1 MVSRVEPVLQIES
14 LPAQKIMEP
23 LLRRS
28 TVSGV
33 VRKIDDLDMD
43 GDMLSSPLSPRKKA
57 KVTFN
62 ETVEEKVLEEY
73 SRSLESVRREVKM
86 SLEAHI
92 RNNSDTGY
100 DAIKEIF
107 APRRDDDREESLGNE
122 EIRDYILALTT
133 HASLLNKSCV
143 GLIRNLLAF
152 EWMGRDDKFVRTYI
166 QFLGSL
172 ASTQGANVVDTI
184 LSMLADHLLGGDYI
198 FPSALYDTNNHS
210 VKLSSGRLPGCP
222 DVTREELMLRVHSA
236 MKYILHLFP
245 SASRSLAPLLSVKFP
260 SDDDNK
266 TTHITYIK
274 NLLRLIEYAPELT
287 SDVLSYTTDRLVKID
302 VQMQN
307 DLDDEED
314 DVVAAVIQG
323 MSSNATNRQNHP
335 EEDISDESDID
346 SDSSDDDIP
355 IQTKRARQLQD
366 KVEKMDAILDLLFTY
381 YEPRFS
387 TPDSLAARSLFDS
400 LIQHFKTLIIP
411 TYSSRHTQFLLFH
424 YAQKSSFMIDRFAGT
439 CIEMAF
445 DKTRPAVLQQSAAAY
460 LASFVARG
468 QHVGAEVVRTVF
480 DAFGGFLEKQRR
492 RDEAQCRGPNLQR
505 YTSYY
510 TMTQALIYIFCF
522 RWRDLIDSPELNE
535 EDDPIAF
542 INQDFNWAPGVKE
555 ALTSAIYSKFNPL
568 KVCCPPIVSEFAK
581 IARHLRFMYIYPL
594 LEKNERI
601 RLSQFAGSH
610 ASGRIRDSGVGGR
623 SESWHQL
630 DAQFPFDPYQLPFSK
645 HWIENDYVE
654 WQALPGLEEEDDESE
669 EEAASDEEMDTDDEE
684 NTATDDEN
692 YE

>member
-1 MVSRVEPVLQIES
+1 
-14 LPAQKIMEP
+14 
-23 LLRRS
+23 
-28 TVSGV
+28 
-33 VRKIDDLDMD
+33 
-43 GDMLSSPLSPRKKA
+43 
-57 KVTFN
+57 
-62 ETVEEKVLEEY
+62 
-73 SRSLESVRREVKM
+73 
-86 SLEAHI
+86 
-92 RNNSDTGY
+92 
-100 DAIKEIF
+100 
-107 APRRDDDREESLGNE
+107 
-122 EIRDYILALTT
+122 
-133 HASLLNKSCV
+133 
-143 GLIRNLLAF
+143 
-152 EWMGRDDKFVRTYI
+152 
-166 QFLGSL
+166 
-172 ASTQGANVVDTI
+172 
-184 LSMLADHLLGGDYI
+184 
-198 FPSALYDTNNHS
+198 
-210 VKLSSGRLPGCP
+210 
-222 DVTREELMLRVHSA
+222 MLRVHSA
-236 MKYILHLFP
+236 MKYILHLIP

-266 TTHITYIK
+266 ITHITYIK
-274 NLLRLIEYAPELT
+274 NLLRLIEYAPEIT
-287 SDVLSYTTDRLVKID
+287 PDVLSFTTDRLVKID

-314 DVVAAVIQG
+314 DIVAAVIHG
-323 MSSNATNRQNHP
+323 MSSNTTNRQN
-335 EEDISDESDID
+335 EAEDEMSDESDID
-346 SDSSDDDIP
+346 SDSSDDDTP
-355 IQTKRARQLQD
+355 IQTRRARQLQER
-366 KVEKMDAILDLLFTY
+366 VEKMDAILDLLFTY

-387 TPDSLAARSLFDS
+387 APDSLSARSLFDS
-400 LIQHFKTLIIP
+400 LIQHFKTIIIP

-468 QHVGAEVVRTVF
+468 KHVGPDVVRTVF

-522 RWRDLIDSPELNE
+522 RWRDLIDSPELSE

-610 ASGRIRDSGVGGR
+610 ASGRIRDSGVSGR

-645 HWIENDYVE
+645 HWVESDYVE
-654 WQALPGLEEEDDESE
+654 WQGIPGLEEEDDESE
-669 EEAASDEEMDTDDEE
+669 EEVISEEEMDTDDEE

>member
-1 MVSRVEPVLQIES
+1 MVSRVDPAGQHES
-14 LPAQKIMEP
+14 LPAQKIMKP

-43 GDMLSSPLSPRKKA
+43 SDMLSSPLSPRKKA

-62 ETVEEKVLEEY
+62 ETVEEKLLEEY

-92 RNNSDTGY
+92 RGTSDTGY
-100 DAIKEIF
+100 DAIKEVF
-107 APRRDDDREESLGNE
+107 APRRRDDEESLGNE
-122 EIRDYILALTT
+122 EMRAYMLALTT
-133 HASLLNKSCV
+133 HASLLNKSCA

-152 EWMGRDDKFVRTYI
+152 EWMGRDERFVRAYI

-184 LSMLADHLLGGDYI
+184 LSMLADHFHGGKYI
-198 FPSALYDTNNHS
+198 YLTACYGANNSS

-222 DVTREELMLRVHSA
+222 DVTRDELMLRVHSA
-236 MKYILHLFP
+236 MKYILHLIP
-245 SASRSLAPLLSVKFP
+245 SASRSLAPLLSAKFP

-266 TTHITYIK
+266 TTHIIYIK

-287 SDVLSYTTDRLVKID
+287 SDALSFTTDRLVKID
-302 VQMQN
+302 VQMQH

-314 DVVAAVIQG
+314 DIVAAVIHG
-323 MSSNATNRQNHP
+323 MSSNATNRDNEL
-335 EEDISDESDID
+335 EEDMSDESDID
-346 SDSSDDDIP
+346 SDSSDDNTP

-366 KVEKMDAILDLLFTY
+366 KVEKMDSILDLLFTY

-387 TPDSLAARSLFDS
+387 APDSLGARSLFDS
-400 LIQHFKTLIIP
+400 LIQHFKTIIIP

-439 CIEMAF
+439 CIEIAF

-468 QHVGAEVVRTVF
+468 KHVESDVVRTVF
-480 DAFGGFLEKQRR
+480 DAFGGFLDKQRR

-522 RWRDLIDSPELNE
+522 RWRDLVISPELSE

-542 INQDFNWAPGVKE
+542 INQDFTWAPGVRE

-581 IARHLRFMYIYPL
+581 IARHLRFMYIYPI

-630 DAQFPFDPYQLPFSK
+630 DAQFPFDPYQLPSSK
-645 HWIENDYVE
+645 HWVEGDYVE

-669 EEAASDEEMDTDDEE
+669 DEPASEEEMDTDDEEE

-692 YE
+692 YD